1 MRWEKKNTTVEFERS
16 HKSQSGKEEIGAG
29 KVKCKVRDKN
39 NPVYSFIYYV
49 YWVSA
54 TIEEERA
61 IRDCACVHTRACA
74 CMCVSQWVRVL
85 VVKTR

>member
-1 MRWEKKNTTVEFERS
+1 MEFERS
-16 HKSQSGKEEIGAG
+16 HKSQPGKEEIEGNSGAG

-54 TIEEERA
+54 IIEEERA
-61 IRDCACVHTRACA
+61 IRDCA
-74 CMCVSQWVRVL
+74 
-85 VVKTR
+85 